1 MFYCILFYIIK
12 KTIVNSCILFLE
24 AALQRCSSVFC
35 RGVLKTC
42 SKFTGDDPYQSVIST
57 KLLYNFIK
65 ITLRYECSPV
75 NLPYIFRAPFPKD
88 TSGGLLFKKCESC
101 PDFVIL
107 S

>member
-1 MFYCILFYIIK
+1 MFYCMLFYIIK
-12 KTIVNSCILFLE
+12 KTLVNSCILFLQ

-42 SKFTGDDPYQSVIST
+42 SKFTGDHPCQSVIST
-57 KLLYNFIK
+57 KLLYNFIE
-65 ITLRYECSPV
+65 ITLRYEWSPV
-75 NLPYIFRAPFPKD
+75 NSRYIFRAPFPKD
-88 TSGGLLFKKCESC
+88 ISGGLLFKKCESC